1 MLESPSLPPSIP
13 THQFKLFLVGRTG
26 SGKTCLVSWLAGL
39 QGWSYT
45 LGESPGVRVTQVG
58 LILTQLD
65 NILTQLYS
73 TDLLALFADSETRN
87 EPAGHIQTPL
97 LGRGGQCGEILFV
110 MNIRVIRLRLQV
122 RKYGHVY
129 PVCREGAAAVIL
141 TFSFT
146 DRTTWE
152 ELPALIQRTL
162 AAGAGEG
169 VESILPIVVGT
180 K

>member
-1 MLESPSLPPSIP
+1 MISPQIYWPCLLTPRPGM
-13 THQFKLFLVGRTG
+13 TQLATFKLHFWDAGDSAVRCCPCHKDFL
-26 SGKTCLVSWLAGL
+26 
-39 QGWSYT
+39 YH
-45 LGESPGVRVTQVG
+45 
-58 LILTQLD
+58 QL
-65 NILTQLYS
+65 
-73 TDLLALFADSETRN
+73 LF
-87 EPAGHIQTPL
+87 
-97 LGRGGQCGEILFV
+97 
-110 MNIRVIRLRLQV
+110 QV